1 MRPYRRL
8 LCAVTAVG
16 SLLALSGAAG
26 AADGDPHLKSCY
38 ASPNTAP
45 CIQLEP
51 AAQAA
56 DVELSPDGR
65 HLYAAVWYLGAGY
78 NGLRIL
84 DVGAGGTLGLRPGAA
99 ATTDQ
104 APQDVDMTPDGQTVY
119 VAAGNQL
126 VVFAR
131 DTSSG
136 ALTLLQCVG
145 PAPCM
150 PVTAASS
157 FESVAI
163 SPDSASVYARG
174 ANQLVVF
181 DRSGS
186 GTLSQKLGLAG
197 CFAEESLLPCAAVPG
212 LAGGGGNELAVSPDG
227 RHVYVPN
234 QSPGGVAVFGRAG
247 DGSLSGAGCITVG
260 GTSGAAG
267 GVECVAGSSTLAQAS
282 AVNRDAQGAHVV
294 VSGSGGNTVF
304 RRDTSTGGLSQT
316 DCVDEVG
323 AAPPPSGCREVKG
336 AAGSDAAF
344 TPDGN
349 DVVLNASYGL
359 SFFTFDRAAGRL
371 TQRPTR
377 GCIAA
382 VAGAPCV
389 HVPGILG
396 GVGGVTV
403 SSNGHH
409 VFAAFRNGSIASFE
423 RDLAPRCQ
431 SPTITVRTRRPL
443 VVPLRCSDE
452 NGDSI
457 TLSVVSPPT
466 FGTLGRVDQTNDR
479 VLYTPD
485 PKRKG
490 KDTFRYRAT
499 ALGSAGPTATVTL
512 NVVAPPAKSDR
523 TPPNTRITAGPPK
536 TTRLRKVMFRFR
548 STERGSDFQC
558 KPDWRK
564 RWASCRSPKSYAN
577 LRRGKH
583 TFLVRAIDR
592 VGNVDRTPAKRV
604 WTIR

>member
-1 MRPYRRL
+1 MRPLRRL
-8 LCAVTAVG
+8 IGGAAIVSAVFV
-16 SLLALSGAAG
+16 LSGAAG
-26 AADGDPHLKSCY
+26 AADGDPFLKSCY
-38 ASPNTAP
+38 SSPNAAP
-45 CIQLEP
+45 CIQLDP
-51 AAQAA
+51 PAQAA
-56 DVELSPDGR
+56 DAELSPDGR
-65 HLYAAVWYLGAGY
+65 HLYAAVWNLGSGY
-78 NGLRIL
+78 NGLRIF

-99 ATTDQ
+99 GTTDQ
-104 APQDVDMTPDGQTVY
+104 APSDVDFSPDGRTAY

-126 VVFAR
+126 LVFAR
-131 DTSSG
+131 DTTSG
-136 ALTLLQCVG
+136 ALGLVQCVG
-145 PAPCM
+145 PAPCT
-150 PVTAASS
+150 PVTASTS
-157 FESVAI
+157 FEAVAV

-181 DRSGS
+181 DRNAGN
-186 GTLSQKLGLAG
+186 GTLGQKLGLAG
-197 CFAEESLLPCAAVPG
+197 CLAEEGPLACTAAAG
-212 LAGGGGNELAVSPDG
+212 LAGSANEIVVSPDG
-227 RHVYVPN
+227 RHVYASN
-234 QSPGGVAVFGRAG
+234 QSPGGVAVFSRAG
-247 DGSLSGAGCITVG
+247 DGSLSSAGCITVG
-260 GTSGAAG
+260 GTSGLTG
-267 GVECVAGSSTLAQAS
+267 GPECLAGSPTLAQAT
-282 AVNRDAQGAHVV
+282 AANIDAQGAHIV
-294 VSGSGGNTVF
+294 VSGPNGNTIF

-323 AAPPPSGCREVKG
+323 AGPPPNGCREVKG

-349 DVVLNASYGL
+349 DLVLNASYGL

-396 GVGGVTV
+396 GAGGVTV
-403 SSNGHH
+403 SPNGSY
-409 VFAAFRNGSIASFE
+409 VFAAFRGGSIASFE
-423 RDLAPRCQ
+423 RDALPRCQ
-431 SPTITVRTRRPL
+431 SPTITVRTRKRFA
-443 VVPLRCSDE
+443 VPLTCTDA
-452 NGDSI
+452 NGDAI
-457 TLSVVSPPT
+457 TLAIVSPPV

-490 KDTFRYRAT
+490 RDTFKYRGTTLA
-499 ALGSAGPTATVTL
+499 SPGPTATVTL
-512 NVVAPPAKSDR
+512 NVVAPPVKSDR

-536 TTRLRKVMFRFR
+536 TTSLRKVMFRFR

-592 VGNVDRTPAKRV
+592 VGNVDRSPAKRV
-604 WTIR
+604 WTIK